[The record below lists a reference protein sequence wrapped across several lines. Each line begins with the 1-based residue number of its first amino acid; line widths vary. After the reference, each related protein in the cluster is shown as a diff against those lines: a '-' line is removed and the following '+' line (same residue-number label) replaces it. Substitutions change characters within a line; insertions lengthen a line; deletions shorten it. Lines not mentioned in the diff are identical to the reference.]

1 MRKVRLRKCVFRKQ
15 TFFPPDPSPNIF
27 HKAMDDAAAMK
38 LRSELLIIND
48 EEGKANQTSSSTSKV
63 DRDLQWISETVHYFT
78 QVADHVWEDHKA
90 PTSRGDQ
97 RLNYLRMAYMARKM
111 LKQSKRPKRF

>member
-1 MRKVRLRKCVFRKQ
+1 VRKVRLRKCVFRKQ

-48 EEGKANQTSSSTSKV
+48 EEGKAN
-63 DRDLQWISETVHYFT
+63 
-78 QVADHVWEDHKA
+78 
-90 PTSRGDQ
+90 
-97 RLNYLRMAYMARKM
+97 
-111 LKQSKRPKRF
+111 